1 VTVWLTGLPCSGK
14 TTIGQA
20 VVLELMAQGLNAELL
35 DGDAIRHDLWSELG
49 FTKIDRE
56 ENVRRMAVL
65 AAMLSRNNVIAV
77 VAAVSP
83 YRFGRDL
90 ARRNSTQF
98 LEVFVNA
105 PLALCRSRDVKG
117 MYAKAYLGE
126 LPHFTGVGDPYE
138 IPLHPDIECLTDLE
152 TVQQSAAKILEAII
166 LKTTP
171 NKP

>member
-1 VTVWLTGLPCSGK
+1 MTVWLTGLPCSGK

-20 VVLELMAQGLNAELL
+20 LVLELMAQGLNAELL
-35 DGDAIRHDLWSELG
+35 DGDAIRHDLWRELG
-49 FTKIDRE
+49 FSKIDRE

-105 PLALCRSRDVKG
+105 PLDLCQSRDVKG
-117 MYAKAYLGE
+117 MYRKAATGE

-138 IPLHPDIECLTDLE
+138 VPLHPDIECHTDVE
-152 TVQQSAAKILEAII
+152 TVEESAAKILKAVI
-166 LKTTP
+166 LKS
-171 NKP
+171 KP